1 MDKSKTHENGYYPKS
16 EDELRFY
23 LKHVIKQLN
32 LSDPTKDDK
41 LFKATNIKKYSRAKG
56 KHGYDSPKD
65 RDVYESKSLSD
76 IMDLPSLI
84 ESQFHLDEDEK
95 IQKQIDSLK
104 AYQNR
109 FGGNSSHVKMK
120 HVAINRKIAN
130 LERRMRG
137 EPERDYQK
145 NEEVEQIDEI
155 SKEKARAYLDKAGPD
170 QDEARKNWT
179 REAKY
184 ADLSGKYDPKKQDY
198 MDKEIKRDI
207 KRETGIARAK
217 KKLGEDSLDEISHET
232 MSRAAP
238 AIKDDKG
245 KQDGLI
251 TMLKHRGDMEGKNK
265 FDDKRMA
272 KAKRRSSNHSE
283 AIKRIIAKTA
293 AKK

>member
-1 MDKSKTHENGYYPKS
+1 VHKGKMMDKSKTHENGYYPKS

-95 IQKQIDSLK
+95 KQKQIDSLK
-104 AYQNR
+104 AYQKR

-120 HVAINRKIAN
+120 RVAINRKIEN
-130 LERRMRG
+130 LEREISGAPR
-137 EPERDYQK
+137 
-145 NEEVEQIDEI
+145 NEEVHIDEI

-184 ADLSGKYDPKKQDY
+184 AGMGKYDPKKQDY

-207 KRETGIARAK
+207 NRETGIARAK